1 MPQIVQKIAKATSES
16 GFGQPDITFPPIV
29 ADKLTTALQS
39 CCIDPISY
47 YQSTLLRVHFLHLP
61 RKYHFLPSVSGLLNH
76 DILLR
81 FQFPPFLKLVMG
93 NEL

>member
-1 MPQIVQKIAKATSES
+1 MPQIVRKIAKAASES
-16 GFGQPDITFPPIV
+16 DFGQPDITFPPII

-47 YQSTLLRVHFLHLP
+47 YQASLLRLHFLHLS
-61 RKYHFLPSVSGLLNH
+61 RKYHFLPSVSRLLHH

-81 FQFPPFLKLVMG
+81 FSISTIS
-93 NEL
+93 